1 MKVHTVC
8 NFESVVFGVFLCFH
22 VLFVCL
28 VWDLGMVFVLCF
40 VLFCFFLILS
50 TCVLFYFFIVRLF
63 DLFNIYFPV
72 LSVKCFLLAEP
83 DDADTECSCTLAFPW
98 LPDIDWR
105 SV

>member
-1 MKVHTVC
+1 MKAHTVC
-8 NFESVVFGVFLCFH
+8 NFESVVFGVFCAF
-22 VLFVCL
+22 VFRLFVWFWFC
-28 VWDLGMVFVLCF
+28 GCF
-40 VLFCFFLILS
+40 WFCVLFCFFLILS
-50 TCVLFYFFIVRLF
+50 TQVLFYFFIVRLF
-63 DLFNIYFPV
+63 ELFNIFFPV